1 VKGLKRYSHDD
12 RQRVI
17 EEMIPLIRKKF
28 GDELVALAA
37 CASFARSEDTDY
49 SDLEMVAF
57 VKSMPEGRWWDGV
70 GKIRDGMLVE
80 LVWTTREGYL
90 QNVREVTGDWYIA
103 GSDTLLPIINE
114 EFIGELNGYRVA
126 DLREKCLKRAAL
138 HWHEVQEATA
148 KVLNAI
154 LADNREGLP
163 LLAFDMLRHMLIVL
177 SFLNQTPYVTFSRF
191 VSQAKSFDL
200 KPADFETLNDAL
212 AQGVSR
218 DLPSLQ
224 AAVTNVFTQ
233 FEKIFEELGV
243 ELYDD
248 DVDPN

>member
-1 VKGLKRYSHDD
+1 
-12 RQRVI
+12 
-17 EEMIPLIRKKF
+17 MIPLIRKKF
-28 GDELVALAA
+28 GDELVAVAA
-37 CASFARSEDTDY
+37 CASFARGEDADY

-80 LVWTTREGYL
+80 LVWMTAEGYL
-90 QNVREVTGDWYIA
+90 RNVKEVTGDWYIA

-114 EFIGELNGYRVA
+114 EFIRELNGYRVA
-126 DLREKCLKRAAL
+126 NLREKCLKRAAL

-154 LADNREGLP
+154 LADNRDGLP

-177 SFLNQTPYVTFSRF
+177 SFLNQTPYVTFARF
-191 VSQAKSFDL
+191 VSQARSFQV
-200 KPADFETLNDAL
+200 KPADFEKLNDAL
-212 AQGVSR
+212 AHGVTR

-224 AAVTNVFTQ
+224 TTVTNVFTQ

-243 ELYDD
+243 ELYDE

>member
-1 VKGLKRYSHDD
+1 MKGLKRYSHAD

-37 CASFARSEDTDY
+37 SASFARDEDTDY
-49 SDLEMVAF
+49 SDLELVAF

-80 LVWTTREGYL
+80 LVWTTAEGYL

-103 GSDTLLPIINE
+103 GSDTLLPLINE
-114 EFIGELNGYRVA
+114 EFIAELNGYRVA
-126 DLREKCLKRAAL
+126 DLREKCLRRAAL
-138 HWHEVQEATA
+138 HWHEAQEATA

-154 LADNREGLP
+154 LADNRDGLP

-177 SFLNQTPYVTFSRF
+177 SFLNQTPYVTFARF
-191 VSQAKSFDL
+191 VTQARSFKV
-200 KPADFETLNDAL
+200 KPADFEALNDAL
-212 AQGVSR
+212 AQGVLR
-218 DLPSLQ
+218 DPPSLR
-224 AAVTNVFTQ
+224 ALVTNVFTQ
-233 FEKIFEELGV
+233 FEQIFEGLGV

>member
-1 VKGLKRYSHDD
+1 MKGLKRHSHAD

-28 GDELVALAA
+28 GDDLVALAA
-37 CASFARSEDTDY
+37 SASFARSDDADY
-49 SDLEMVAF
+49 SDLELIAF
-57 VKSMPEGRWWDGV
+57 VKTMPEGRSWDGV

-80 LVWTTREGYL
+80 LVWMTAESYL
-90 QNVREVTGDWYIA
+90 QNVREVTADWYIA

-126 DLREKCLKRAAL
+126 DLREKCLKRAAR
-138 HWHEVQEATA
+138 HWHEVQEATS

-154 LADNREGLP
+154 LADNRDGLP

-177 SFLNQTPYVTFSRF
+177 SFLNQTPYVTFARF
-191 VSQAKSFDL
+191 VSQARSFEL

-224 AAVTNVFTQ
+224 RAVTNVFTQ

-243 ELYDD
+243 ELYDG